1 MTVAFSTQSAHPSC
15 RTLLQFGV
23 ILVLPHLFF
32 AIQKTQ
38 QLLAAKFIP
47 GSSNQERAT
56 PAWPDQTIDFFDQ
69 VLRQNDM
76 CTSASHINSVT
87 YKCAYVKPI
96 IPQSQKKTGAG
107 RLSLRK

>member
-1 MTVAFSTQSAHPSC
+1 M
-15 RTLLQFGV
+15 
-23 ILVLPHLFF
+23 ILVLPHRLF

-47 GSSNQERAT
+47 GSFNQESAA
-56 PAWPDQTIDFFDQ
+56 PAWPDQAIDFFDQ

-76 CTSASHINSVT
+76 GTPASHINSVT

-96 IPQSQKKTGAG
+96 
-107 RLSLRK
+107 